1 MRKNFRLLPRIWP
14 HTRPFRGSL
23 ALSAG
28 IMLLAVVLGLAA
40 PWPLAFL
47 VDSVLGQRPAPPL
60 LDAVIGRSRAGMLV
74 IAVVAGVVLTLLS
87 GLLDL
92 LDEYLT
98 TRTAQRMTL
107 RYRSQLFEHTL
118 AMSPAYHDGRRRGT
132 LMFTINHHAACIGD
146 ITSTLLPL
154 TRDALM
160 VIGMIVVAAKL
171 APVLA
176 LLAMTVLPL
185 LYHSTGWYGRKIE
198 PRIRGVRDM
207 EGESLSIVYEA
218 MSMVRVII
226 SFGRERHEHARFVRQ
241 GSQAVEARIGLS
253 VRQTLFSL
261 VINVT
266 AALGTALVLA
276 YGAHLVLVNKLTVGE
291 LLVVLT
297 YVAAVY
303 KPLTAISGT
312 LADLQLQLISL
323 EAAVQLEDAEPDVV
337 DQPDA
342 RDAGRLSG
350 AVAFESVDFDHLG
363 RTGTLRDISFSVVPG
378 DVVALVGP
386 TGAGKS
392 TLVNLLPRFMEP
404 AAGRVLVDG
413 IDIRELTLAS
423 LRSQIS
429 VVLQEPLLFSGTIAE
444 NIRYGDL
451 EADDDQVHE
460 AARSAGCHDFIDALP
475 DGYGTILGERGA
487 QLSGGERQRIAIA
500 RAFLRDAPLLIL
512 DEPTSAVD
520 SRTEAAILTALDA
533 LMVSRTTFLIAH
545 RLSTIRS
552 ATKVLVMDGGRL
564 VESGTA
570 AELLEQDGLFR
581 ELVDAQAAR
590 PTAIVEAGPGE
601 VSPAEA
607 GQLVEVELPVV
618 PVPVPVPLAAVPSP
632 VRVPVS
638 VPVDASAAPPPPARP
653 VGRPAIV
660 LLGMLTTM
668 PVAGVAWQTLHYLAG
683 FERLGYDAYYVEM
696 HARTPTM
703 LMATPGDDPTALA
716 GAYLSRVLGRFG
728 FADRWAYVPGPG
740 IDDAIGMAAAE
751 LRRLLREAALV
762 VNLHGGT
769 EPTEELAASGRLVYL
784 DTDPCQLQ
792 VELEAGLQA
801 TRDFLAPHVAFF
813 TFAERYGLP
822 GCELPVTAGY
832 EFRPTRQPV
841 VLDFWS
847 GDSAVTS
854 SAVTSSEVTSTAAT
868 SGAFTTIGNW
878 QQSWRD
884 VELAGQ
890 NYTWSK
896 HLEFAKV
903 LGLPGRVPAGEF
915 ELALSSLPPE
925 GRALLLGNGWQVSDA
940 LAMSR
945 ELDSYRAFIQGSRA
959 EFTVAKDQNV
969 RLRSGW
975 FSDRSAS
982 YLAAGRPVI
991 TQDTGFDVA
1000 LPLGNG
1006 LHAFSD
1012 LDGAVAAVERVL
1024 GDPAGQARAAAAL
1037 GREYFGSDAVLG
1049 QLLADVGLPR
1059 RLGRGSAV
1067 PSPSALP
1074 ADLDL
1079 QPVSRRPLQL
1089 ADATLE
1095 VARQQPL
1102 PMPPRG
1108 VDGGATY
1115 ELSVVVVTYNQ
1126 LPITRLMLATLLG
1139 DPASARTQVVI
1150 ADNGSTDGTAALV
1163 RRIAARDAR
1172 VTLAGSP
1179 TNDGFAAGVNRGV
1192 AAAVAPVVVIANN
1205 DLVLPPGALPRL
1217 AAHLADP
1224 GVGAAGPA
1232 TNRSGIGT
1240 DLGESYRTWGDFVQ
1254 AAQQRALE
1262 HAAETTEVDVLAF
1275 FCVALRREVL
1285 DRIGPLDERFGAG
1298 MFEDDDYAQRL
1309 RAAGLRLVVAE
1320 DLLVHH
1326 HGEATIGALVPTG
1339 EHARLFANNR
1349 AAFEDKWGVDW
1360 MPQQRT
1366 SAAAEQEAAGVA
1378 EAVRD
1383 RLAGDARVLVVSR
1396 GDDAL
1401 LAASTGAGHFPQ
1413 GADGAHPGHHP
1424 AEDDVVPSL
1433 SALTAAGWTHLLL
1446 PASSAWW
1453 LERYGALA
1461 AHLDATAQ
1469 LVVDEPACR
1478 VYRLGASVPAL
1489 ARAAS
1494 GAPAAADPA

>member
-1 MRKNFRLLPRIWP
+1 VRKNFRLLPRIWP

-23 ALSAG
+23 AVSAG

-47 VDSVLGQRPAPPL
+47 VDSVLGRRPAPPL
-60 LDAVIGRSRAGMLV
+60 LDAVIGQSRTGMLI

-118 AMSPAYHDGRRRGT
+118 QMSPAYHDGRRRGT

-154 TRDALM
+154 TRNALM

-226 SFGRERHEHARFVRQ
+226 SFGRERHEHGRFVRQ

-253 VRQTLFSL
+253 VRQTMFSL

-266 AALGTALVLA
+266 AALGTALVLG

-312 LADLQLQLISL
+312 LADLQQQLISL
-323 EAAVQLEDAEPDVV
+323 EAALQLEDAVPDVV
-337 DQPDA
+337 DQRDA

-413 IDIRELTLAS
+413 IDVRDLTLAS

-451 EADDDQVHE
+451 DADDDQVYE
-460 AARSAGCHDFIDALP
+460 AARSAGCHDFIAALP

-520 SRTEAAILTALDA
+520 SRTEAGILTALDQ

-552 ATKVLVMDGGRL
+552 ATKVLVIDGGRL

-590 PTAIVEAGPGE
+590 PTAIVETGPAE
-601 VSPAEA
+601 ASPAEA

-618 PVPVPVPLAAVPSP
+618 PAPAPAPAPASAQVPAQVPVPF
-632 VRVPVS
+632 S
-638 VPVDASAAPPPPARP
+638 VPADAAPPVPARP

-660 LLGMLTTM
+660 LLGMLTKM

-696 HARTPTM
+696 HGRTPSM

-716 GAYLSRVLGRFG
+716 GAYLSRLFGRFG
-728 FADRWAYVPGPG
+728 FTDRWAYVPGPG
-740 IDDAIGMAAAE
+740 TDGGIGMPATE
-751 LRRLLREAALV
+751 LRQLLREAALV
-762 VNLHGGT
+762 INLHGGT
-769 EPTEELAASGRLVYL
+769 EPSEELAASGRLVYL
-784 DTDPCQLQ
+784 ETDPCQLQ
-792 VELEAGLQA
+792 VELEAGLQ
-801 TRDFLAPHVAFF
+801 TTHDFLAPHVAFF

-822 GCELPVTAGY
+822 GCELPVAAGY
-832 EFRPTRQPV
+832 DFRPTRQPV

-847 GDSAVTS
+847 GAASAP
-854 SAVTSSEVTSTAAT
+854 AA
-868 SGAFTTIGNW
+868 SGGAFTTIGNW

-884 VELAGQ
+884 VRLGGTT
-890 NYTWSK
+890 YSWSK

-925 GRALLLGNGWQVSDA
+925 GRALLLGSGWQVGDA
-940 LAMSR
+940 LGISR
-945 ELDSYRAFIQGSRA
+945 ELDPYRVFIQGSRA

-969 RLRSGW
+969 RLKSGW

-982 YLAAGRPVI
+982 YLAAGRPVV

-1000 LPLGNG
+1000 LPLGAG

-1012 LDGAVAAVERVL
+1012 LDGAVTAIERVL
-1024 GDPAGQARAAAAL
+1024 ADPAGEAQAAAAL

-1067 PSPSALP
+1067 PSPSPLP
-1074 ADLDL
+1074 GGLDL
-1079 QPVSRRPLQL
+1079 RPVSRRPLQL
-1089 ADATLE
+1089 ADATVE
-1095 VARQQPL
+1095 VARQQAL

-1108 VDGGATY
+1108 VDGGETY
-1115 ELSVVVVTYNQ
+1115 EVSVVVVTYNQ

-1139 DPASARTQVVI
+1139 DPASARIQVI
-1150 ADNGSTDGTAALV
+1150 ISDNGSTDGTAALV

-1179 TNDGFAAGVNRGV
+1179 DNDGFAAGVNRGV

-1205 DLVLPPGALPRL
+1205 DLVLSPGALPRL
-1217 AAHLADP
+1217 AAHVADP
-1224 GVGAAGPA
+1224 TVGAVGPA
-1232 TNRSGIGT
+1232 TNRSGVGA
-1240 DLGESYRTWGDFVQ
+1240 DLGENYRTWGEFVQ

-1262 HAAETTEVDVLAF
+1262 HAGDTTEVGVLAF

-1285 DRIGPLDERFGAG
+1285 DSIGPLDERFGAG

-1320 DLLVHH
+1320 DVLVHH

-1339 EHARLFANNR
+1339 EHARLFADNR
-1349 AAFEDKWGVDW
+1349 AAFEAKWGVDW

-1366 SAAAEQEAAGVA
+1366 SAAAEQEAASVV
-1378 EAVRD
+1378 ESVRD

-1413 GADGAHPGHHP
+1413 GPDGAHPGHHP
-1424 AEDDVVPSL
+1424 GEDDVVPSL

-1453 LERYGALA
+1453 LERYAALT

-1478 VYRLGASVPAL
+1478 VYRLCASVPAL
-1489 ARAAS
+1489 ASAAS
-1494 GAPAAADPA
+1494 GPAPGVAAAGDSS